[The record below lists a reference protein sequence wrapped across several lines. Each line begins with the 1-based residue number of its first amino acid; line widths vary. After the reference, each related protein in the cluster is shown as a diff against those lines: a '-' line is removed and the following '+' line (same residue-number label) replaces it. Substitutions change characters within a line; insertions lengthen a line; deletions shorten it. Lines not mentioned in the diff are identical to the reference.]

1 MTWKRKPLPKIG
13 NISPDQ
19 ADAMSA
25 YLKDQFKPKK
35 RKRAQML
42 SQLEKKGRVR

>member
-13 NISPDQ
+13 NLSPDQ
-19 ADAMSA
+19 DNAMAA
-25 YLKDQFKPKK
+25 YLKDQSKPKK
-35 RKRAQML
+35 RKRAHML